1 MTTQRPHIDP
11 SRPKQR
17 IKPLKAWGHM
27 RKLIADKEDTAQV
40 FHIIESLNGNS
51 LRRDLARFYATPNG
65 ATLMQDRRPLADVM
79 DNHAPIEALP
89 ANTVGR
95 AYLAFMQREG
105 LTANGLVEESLI
117 NRGGRNE
124 YNDDLAWYANR
135 LRDTHDLD
143 HVLSGYGRDALG
155 EASLLAFSHIQHGG
169 MGINFIAYMG
179 NRQIRK
185 FVPREAD
192 IVGVKKEA
200 RANGKAAAR
209 VADQD
214 IEALLREPL
223 DDARKRMNI
232 AKPVAYKNALR
243 IIGDHGIDYQ
253 TVAA

>member
-1 MTTQRPHIDP
+1 MTNTRPHIDP

-27 RKLIADKEDTAQV
+27 RNLIADKEDTAEV
-40 FHIIESLNGNS
+40 FHIIEALNGNA
-51 LRRDLARFYATPNG
+51 LRKDLARFYNTPNG
-65 ATLMQDRRPLADVM
+65 ATLIKDRRPLADIM
-79 DNHAPIEALP
+79 DDHAPIEALP
-89 ANTVGR
+89 ANTVGQ
-95 AYLAFMQREG
+95 AYLAFMKREG
-105 LTANGLVEESLI
+105 LTANGLVQESLI
-117 NRGGRNE
+117 NRGRRKD
-124 YNDDLAWYANR
+124 YDDDLAWYADR

-155 EASLLAFSHIQHGG
+155 EAALLGYSHSQHGG
-169 MGINFIAYMG
+169 MGINFIAFMG
-179 NRQIRK
+179 ARQVGK
-185 FVPREAD
+185 HVPRETN
-192 IVGVKKEA
+192 VKAVLKEA

-243 IIGDHGIDYQ
+243 IIADYGIDYQ